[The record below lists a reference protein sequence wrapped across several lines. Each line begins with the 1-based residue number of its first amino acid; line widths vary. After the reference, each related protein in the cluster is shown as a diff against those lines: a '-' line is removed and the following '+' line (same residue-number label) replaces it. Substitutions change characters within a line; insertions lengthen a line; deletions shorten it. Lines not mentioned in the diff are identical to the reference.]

1 MQETVRVGSDLH
13 FLPSQTLNRA
23 KVDASLR
30 QRFSGNAFSTL
41 VEVIVFT
48 LGSPK
53 SPFIY
58 YVSTFLSTDTFSR
71 NAILGRFI
79 FFYALNFPTIAW
91 KFLQI
96 SCLRHLSTNLFS
108 PVHKNLVL
116 WLFDAANCILMPP
129 QDLEKVYD
137 FYSEKIMNK

>member
-48 LGSPK
+48 LGSPTG
-53 SPFIY
+53 PFIY
-58 YVSTFLSTDTFSR
+58 YVSTFFLSTTSFSR
-71 NAILGRFI
+71 NFGSFCFLFYVLNISNYSMKISSNILFVTSIHQFI
-79 FFYALNFPTIAW
+79 FTSSQ
-91 KFLQI
+91 KFGVMI
-96 SCLRHLSTNLFS
+96 
-108 PVHKNLVL
+108 
-116 WLFDAANCILMPP
+116 ILMM
-129 QDLEKVYD
+129 LRIAFRKVL
-137 FYSEKIMNK
+137 

>member
-53 SPFIY
+53 GPFIY
-58 YVSTFLSTDTFSR
+58 YVSTFCYQPQHFHE
-71 NAILGRFI
+71 
-79 FFYALNFPTIAW
+79 FFV
-91 KFLQI
+91 
-96 SCLRHLSTNLFS
+96 HFS
-108 PVHKNLVL
+108 PSLCTKNLKLQHENLAVDKKVL
-116 WLFDAANCILMPP
+116 T
-129 QDLEKVYD
+129 
-137 FYSEKIMNK
+137 